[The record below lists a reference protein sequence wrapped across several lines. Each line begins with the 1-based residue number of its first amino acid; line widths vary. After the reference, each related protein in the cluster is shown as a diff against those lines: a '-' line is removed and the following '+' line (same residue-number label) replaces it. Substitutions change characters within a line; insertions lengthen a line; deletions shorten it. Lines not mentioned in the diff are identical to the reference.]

1 MKKYIHNHFQ
11 DDIFN
16 IMEKQVLRKKLY
28 NMSKSG
34 NVSLMC
40 DEYTGV
46 SNKRQLS
53 LCARWVDTNLN
64 ACENFF
70 WIYEVPN
77 IKSETIVKATKYVLM
92 RFNLALSNLRGK
104 RYNYASNML
113 GNKRGVAQ

>member
-1 MKKYIHNHFQ
+1 MK
-11 DDIFN
+11 
-16 IMEKQVLRKKLY
+16 KQVLRKKLY

-34 NVSLMC
+34 IVSLMC

-70 WIYEVPN
+70 ESTRYRTL
-77 IKSETIVKATKYVLM
+77 KVKQL
-92 RFNLALSNLRGK
+92 LRLL
-104 RYNYASNML
+104 NMFL
-113 GNKRGVAQ
+113 